1 MAANTI
7 GNLDVSVGGC
17 FSMLGELVVF
27 DSLTDAAYE
36 TAKVSTFANA
46 MKVRPLYNGT
56 ATWTG
61 DEPEIT
67 QIKDEDGNVECSYAE
82 GGTNSFEAVCIR
94 LNKALTTKFL
104 NGAVITDASL
114 SSSTWL
120 TSADIVG
127 IDGNFYVSYM
137 PVAVFDKQKKTAIF
151 FPKCQVTASLVNQDN
166 GVGLKLSFEAQ
177 QISTA
182 NLKQLMIARATTPN
196 YTA

>member
-1 MAANTI
+1 MANTI
-7 GNLDVSVGGC
+7 SNLDASVGGC

-27 DSLTDAAYE
+27 DAITDTAYE
-36 TAKVSTFANA
+36 TAKVSSFANA

-56 ATWTG
+56 AAWTG

-67 QIKDEDGNVECSYAE
+67 QIKDEDGNVEASYAE

-104 NGAVITDASL
+104 GGVSITDASL

-120 TSADIVG
+120 TSSDIVG
-127 IDGNFYVSYM
+127 VDGNFYTQIM

-151 FPKCQVTASLVNQDN
+151 FPKCQVTASLISQDS

-177 QISTA
+177 SISTT
-182 NLKQLMIARATTPN
+182 NLKQLMIIRATTPN

>member
-1 MAANTI
+1 MANTI
-7 GNLDVSVGGC
+7 GTLDVSVGGC
-17 FSMLGELVVF
+17 FNMIGELVVF

-36 TAKVSTFANA
+36 TAKISTFANA

-67 QIKDEDGNVECSYAE
+67 QIKDEDGNVECSFAE

-104 NGAVITDASL
+104 NGLAITDASL

-120 TSADIVG
+120 TSSDIIGV
-127 IDGNFYVSYM
+127 DGNFYVSYM
-137 PVAVFDKQKKTAIF
+137 PVAVFDKKKTTCIV

-177 QISTA
+177 AISTA
-182 NLKQLMIARATTPN
+182 NLKQLMIVRTATPN